1 MKDAVVNKDNS
12 VYANT
17 AEASNTAERLDFS
30 REEMIDHTLSDL
42 SLGQE
47 INIKF
52 YKNGC
57 RARHVLGFKTV
68 VSSYRSNNTHSK
80 YSKWKEKAL
89 KNAQKPV

>member
-57 RARHVLGFKTV
+57 RARHGL
-68 VSSYRSNNTHSK
+68 VSKQLFRLIGVITRIQNIQNGK
-80 YSKWKEKAL
+80 KKL
-89 KNAQKPV
+89 